1 MLNLNQCV
9 DDIVMVT
16 LTPAKVV
23 AQRKRFS
30 QTNLVHANKTQKK
43 REKKQ
48 RKKNKEKK
56 QCNKNKT

>member
-1 MLNLNQCV
+1 MLNLNQWV

-30 QTNLVHANKTQKK
+30 QTNLVHANKTQKN
-43 REKKQ
+43 REKKH
-48 RKKNKEKK
+48 RKK
-56 QCNKNKT
+56 QSNKNKT